1 MICVFWILQ
10 FAVADVGTSIDIPD
24 ISSQTY
30 NGVIGD
36 SPFVL
41 TNDSQIQAGVHYNSS
56 FSYTYRP
63 FVYQDYR
70 GQNFD
75 VIKDVS
81 QMDVAFAYGHKQ
93 FRYGVSLPLVMMGHG
108 ETLEYGR
115 LVDIRDAGIG
125 NVMFDLKW
133 QWKDARTSRIGVAM
147 EAKLQAPIATTTL
160 PLYAST
166 VVTDVEIDLDM
177 HHNQSQFV
185 FNVGHRQRP
194 SITTAD
200 FVWGAQLYSRLGW
213 GYAIADKYGLSTEYT
228 TWMLYSHP
236 SDYGVGMELFGGT
249 WLALQ
254 DYRVRAGVAKGVY
267 KGIGIPTW
275 RALLSISSM
284 AKQDTDMDADGITDA
299 MDICPSVPEDK
310 DGFEDEDGCPE
321 NTIITIPRKDDFSNN
336 IRMITWNFG
345 DNSSMGSASFKTQAS
360 TLTITAEEA
369 GYVANSA
376 SPAKDVDLSTLETV
390 LGSISVV
397 AEDAKGNRIPTGS
410 WNFVGATTM
419 REVGIAIPIALGVYE
434 IQVSSKGYRPS
445 AQYVEIEGVDTKE
458 IHVVLEPTKVNT
470 NLDLTEKVYFHT
482 GSYVIDSISYP
493 LLQEVI
499 DILQESPQITLVLI
513 EGHTDNKGNDAANKK
528 LSQDRATAVKNY
540 LITHGINPA
549 RLQAIGYG
557 EERPLTSNDT
567 EEGRSH
573 NRRVVFTIIET
584 KQP

>member
-1 MICVFWILQ
+1 MMCIFWILQ
-10 FAVADVGTSIDIPD
+10 LATADVGNSIDIPY

-36 SPFVL
+36 SVFWVS
-41 TNDSQIQAGVHYNSS
+41 NDSQIQTGIHYNSS
-56 FSYTYRP
+56 FSYTHRP
-63 FVYQDYR
+63 LVYQDYK

-75 VIKDVS
+75 LVQAVS
-81 QMDVAFAYGHKQ
+81 QIDVAFSYGYKQ
-93 FRYGVSLPLVMMGHG
+93 FRYGFSLPIVMMGRG

-115 LVDIRDAGIG
+115 VIDVQDAGIG
-125 NVMFDLKW
+125 NAMLDMKW
-133 QWKDARTSRIGVAM
+133 QWKDARTSAIGVAM

-166 VVTDVEIDLDM
+166 VVTDVEIGLDM
-177 HHNQSQFV
+177 YRNQSQFV

-200 FVWGAQLYSRLGW
+200 LVWGSQLYSRLGW
-213 GYAIADKYGLSTEYT
+213 GYAISDKYGLSTEYT

-236 SDYGVGMELFGGT
+236 SDYGVGLELFGGT
-249 WLALQ
+249 WIVLD
-254 DYRVRAGVAKGVY
+254 DYRVRVGVAKGIY
-267 KGIGIPTW
+267 QGIGVPTW
-275 RALLSISSM
+275 RGMLSISSM
-284 AKQDTDMDADGITDA
+284 VKQDTDMDADGITDA
-299 MDICPSVPEDK
+299 MDICPSVPEDM
-310 DGFEDEDGCPE
+310 DGFEDADGCPE
-321 NTIITIPRKDDFSNN
+321 NTIITIPRKDEFSDN

-345 DNSSMGSASFKTQAS
+345 DNPSMGSASFKTQAS
-360 TLTITAEEA
+360 KLTITAEEA
-369 GYVANSA
+369 GYVANA
-376 SPAKDVDLSTLETV
+376 VSPPKDVDLSTLATV

-397 AEDAKGNRIPTGS
+397 AEDPNGNIIPTAS

-419 REVGIAIPIALGVYE
+419 REVGIAIPIALGSYE
-434 IQVSSKGYRPS
+434 IQVSSKGYRS
-445 AQYVEIEGVDTKE
+445 STQSVDIDGVDIKE

-499 DILQESPQITLVLI
+499 DILQDSPQITLVLI
-513 EGHTDNKGNDAANKK
+513 EGHTDNKGNDVTNKK

-540 LITHGINPA
+540 LITHGISPS

-557 EERPLTSNDT
+557 AEKPLTSNDT
-567 EEGRSH
+567 EEGRSL
-573 NRRVVFTIIET
+573 NRRVVFTIMEP
-584 KQP
+584 KPQ